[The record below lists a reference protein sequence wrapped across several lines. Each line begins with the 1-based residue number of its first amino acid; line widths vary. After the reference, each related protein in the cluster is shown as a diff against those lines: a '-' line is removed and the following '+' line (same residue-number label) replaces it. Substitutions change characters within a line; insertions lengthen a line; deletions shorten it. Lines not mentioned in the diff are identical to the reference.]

1 MSESGLAEGLI
12 MFQHGET
19 EAHGDSVRED
29 AAAELVR
36 KVSAG
41 EQEAFNELYRKF
53 SPMVHGIVLA
63 RGRRE
68 DADDLVQ
75 EVFLTVFRKI
85 DSLNDPDALGS
96 WIASIARRCVAD
108 AFRGTRDFEEL
119 PDDVRAAPSEEMR
132 AREVFSAIR
141 SLPEAYSETLVLRLV
156 EGMTGP
162 EISEVTGLTHDSVRV
177 NLHRG
182 MKMLREALGE
192 EG

>member
-1 MSESGLAEGLI
+1 MSESGLAESLI
-12 MFQHGET
+12 MFQHGESAANGET
-19 EAHGDSVRED
+19 VREE
-29 AAAELVR
+29 ASAELVR

-41 EQEAFNELYRKF
+41 EQEAFDELYRKY

-75 EVFLTVFRKI
+75 EVFLSVFRKI
-85 DSLNDPDALGS
+85 DSLNDPDSLGA
-96 WIASIARRCVAD
+96 WIASIARRSVAD
-108 AFRGTRDFEEL
+108 AFRGARDFEEL
-119 PDDVRAAPSEEMR
+119 PDELTAAPSEEIR
-132 AREVFSAIR
+132 AREVLAAIR
-141 SLPEAYSETLVLRLV
+141 SLPEAYSETLVLRLI

-162 EISEVTGLTHDSVRV
+162 EISDLTGLTHDSVRV

-182 MKMLREALGE
+182 MKMLRKALGE